1 MATGGCGLP
10 RRRGHGKNSALASTP
25 LSLVSP
31 VHPRTTELLRH
42 LDVQHERL
50 RNAVESIPK
59 AQREKKPNPDRW
71 SVAEVIEHLSIVET
85 RIARVFD
92 AKLTEARNAGAVRE
106 ERDSSPVVGSI
117 DMDRV
122 LDRSRRITAAESNL
136 PSGKLDAEAAWSA
149 LERARTALR
158 DSVQAADGLALGEIV
173 QPHPVLGPI
182 NLYQWIAFV
191 GGHEARHAAQVMELR
206 DLLEG
211 RG

>member
-1 MATGGCGLP
+1 MIQRSPRIPSSLAT
-10 RRRGHGKNSALASTP
+10 S
-25 LSLVSP
+25 

-42 LDVQHERL
+42 LDLQHERL
-50 RNAVESIPK
+50 SNAVESIPRD
-59 AQREKKPNPDRW
+59 QREKKPSPDRW

-85 RIARVFD
+85 RIGRVFD
-92 AKLTEARNAGAVRE
+92 AKLAEARTAGAVRE
-106 ERDSSPVVGSI
+106 ERDSTPVVGSI

-122 LDRSRRITAAESNL
+122 LDRSRRLTAAEASL
-136 PSGKLDAEAAWSA
+136 PSGKLDADAAWSA

-158 DSVQAADGLALGEIV
+158 DSVRAADGVALGEIV

-206 DLLEG
+206 ELLSEASTTD
-211 RG
+211 RH

>member
-1 MATGGCGLP
+1 MP
-10 RRRGHGKNSALASTP
+10 RRRSHGDDSAPTLRYLRPRVT
-25 LSLVSP
+25 P

-50 RNAVESIPK
+50 RNAVESIPRE
-59 AQREKKPNPDRW
+59 QRETKPNPQRW
-71 SVAEVIEHLSIVET
+71 SVAEVIEHLSIVES

-92 AKLTEARNAGAVRE
+92 AKLAEARTAGAVRE
-106 ERDSSPVVGSI
+106 ERDDSPVVGSI

-122 LDRSRRITAAESNL
+122 LDRSRRITAAESSL
-136 PSGKLDAEAAWSA
+136 PSGKLDADAAWSA
-149 LERARTALR
+149 LERARNALR
-158 DSVQAADGLALGEIV
+158 DSVRGADGLALGEIV

-206 DLLEG
+206 DLLVAG
-211 RG
+211 D